1 MAQTYQELYDGYL
14 KADKNKVADIAKEKF
29 RNIVK
34 RVTKETG
41 DEDLAIRTALLTFS
55 TFVVM
60 DDKLSNEEWALFQ
73 YIMQQRISR
82 EDVVSICKCAEDGEG
97 AHMIN
102 DIADK
107 DQDFKRDVV
116 VLGLCVCAID
126 GNIAPD
132 EHKLLKFYM
141 D

>member
-29 RNIVK
+29 ANIVRK
-34 RVTKETG
+34 VANETG
-41 DEDLAIRTALLTFS
+41 DEELAFRTAVLTFS

-60 DDKLSNEEWALFQ
+60 DDKLSDDEWALFM
-73 YIMQQRISR
+73 YIMQQKLERD
-82 EDVVSICKCAEDGEG
+82 EVVQICKCAEDGNG
-97 AHMIN
+97 AQMIN
-102 DIADK
+102 ELADS
-107 DQDFKRDVV
+107 DADFKKDVV

-126 GNIAPD
+126 GNISPD
-132 EHKLLKFYM
+132 EHSLLKFYM